1 VVAQK
6 SDPWFNHQK
15 NIHFQNK
22 NSI

>member
-6 SDPWFNHQK
+6 SDPWFNHQ
-15 NIHFQNK
+15 NNFQFQNK